1 MDSAISIE
9 HYEQA
14 INGFL
19 VDKNNPK
26 LINYLVAQLGEV
38 TAPNIHQ
45 KLNSEIIM
53 VVESAQ
59 AVDENLLAELLEY
72 GAVFAAQTVLVSCLV
87 TQIKIWEALGFAQL
101 SAQGQKVLLV
111 WG

>member
-1 MDSAISIE
+1 MYSVISIE
-9 HYEQA
+9 HNDSF

-26 LINYLVAQLGEV
+26 LINYLVAQLGEP
-38 TAPNIHQ
+38 TAQIIHP
-45 KLNSEIIM
+45 KLNSAILM

-59 AVDENLLAELLEY
+59 AVDENLFEELLEY
-72 GAVFAAQTVLVSCLV
+72 GAVFAAQTVLVSCPV
-87 TQIKIWEALGFAQL
+87 TQIKIWEDLGFVQL
-101 SAQGQKVLLV
+101 AEQDQRVLLV